1 MAFAP
6 WPGCVKSWATS
17 FRILC
22 LRVLLSNEKKRME
35 RNLHFWGCCKVSTCT
50 KQIWWAKDTCVCV
63 REHIFYIHDLFIMYH
78 KYHTWYSIYIVVT
91 ICQCSKHGDL
101 NHGGLVS
108 RPKSYPPTSSQ
119 LWLSLPWLPIQLYRS
134 QWQVRRFV
142 LEAKQ
147 RPENQHLDKV
157 Q

>member
-17 FRILC
+17 SRILC
-22 LRVLLSNEKKRME
+22 LRVLLSKWENENGKESALLRMLQSL
-35 RNLHFWGCCKVSTCT
+35 NMHKANMVGKGYM
-50 KQIWWAKDTCVCV
+50 CVCV
-63 REHIFYIHDLFIMYH
+63 QEHIFYIHNLSCSTHDIL
-78 KYHTWYSIYIVVT
+78 SIYIVYT

-101 NHGGLVS
+101 NHGGLAA
-108 RPKSYPPTSSQ
+108 PKIYPLTSS
-119 LWLSLPWLPIQLYRS
+119 S
-134 QWQVRRFV
+134 QPFAFLTLATYSIVSKPVTGERRFV